1 MTWKITKPSNHRP
14 GGHLDQSEL
23 VAVID
28 MAVQETTLLPHRLAR
43 SAKDLARASLS
54 GVACELKDPRMAKQA
69 GSSSQ
74 AAAAAHQHGGSQSG
88 EVTKSR
94 PALFSRE
101 NSFRNLPKASA
112 SRAVEEDF
120 NRFQENDLRQNE
132 WMSPDFT
139 ACVKVNPESGK
150 YQVGSYAAQ
159 NEPFAPH
166 YLTSN
171 ANAKERVKDAMGLQ
185 TSRSDTSTVNDDQR
199 DSKADHARA
208 AAAARRLEQISA
220 QIQRNLAMQ
229 MLQQDDASVQTSLV
243 PTTVMDLQNESA
255 QRTSHQQ
262 PRTPQSSHAETIS
275 DSQHQV
281 SRHHRQT
288 PSLNRTHASVSED
301 AKDEQDDSQLL
312 FHCPYYAC
320 HQNLQRLL
328 SSSSPSRKMCV
339 HAGCG
344 EQLETRS
351 AWIEHI
357 ALPHHNLQG

>member
-1 MTWKITKPSNHRP
+1 VN
-14 GGHLDQSEL
+14 LDCG
-23 VAVID
+23 AVIA

-74 AAAAAHQHGGSQSG
+74 AAAAAHQHDGSQSG
-88 EVTKSR
+88 EVTRSR

-101 NSFRNLPKASA
+101 NSFRNQPNASA

-120 NRFQENDLRQNE
+120 ERFRENDLRQNE

-139 ACVKVNPESGK
+139 ARVKVNPESGK

-159 NEPFAPH
+159 NEPLAPH
-166 YLTSN
+166 YLTSK
-171 ANAKERVKDAMGLQ
+171 ASVKERLKDAIDLG
-185 TSRSDTSTVNDDQR
+185 TSRSDAGVMNDNKR

-208 AAAARRLEQISA
+208 AAAARRLEQIGA

-229 MLQQDDASVQTSLV
+229 MLQQDASVQTSLV
-243 PTTVMDLQNESA
+243 PTAVMGLQYESA
-255 QRTSHQQ
+255 QQTSNQQ

-357 ALPHHNLQG
+357 ALPHHDLQG